1 MFEKIKNLLGI
12 KTIDFA
18 QLAQDG
24 ALVLDVRTTSEFGN
38 GHIKG
43 SVNVPLNKL
52 PQYLPKLKDKSKP
65 IIACCA
71 SGSRSSQALGV
82 LKYNGFTNIY
92 DGGSWY
98 RLNSKIN
105 R

>member
-1 MFEKIKNLLGI
+1 MFEKIKNILGI

-18 QLAQDG
+18 QLVQDG
-24 ALVLDVRTTSEFGN
+24 AIVLDVRTTGEFAN

-52 PQYLPKLKDKSKP
+52 PQYLPKIKDKTKS
-65 IIACCA
+65 IIVCCA
-71 SGSRSSQALGV
+71 SGSRSSQAINV
-82 LKYNGFTNIY
+82 LNYNGFTNSY
-92 DGGSWY
+92 DGGSWF

>member
-1 MFEKIKNLLGI
+1 MFETIKNLLGI

-18 QLAQDG
+18 QLVQDG
-24 ALVLDVRTTSEFGN
+24 AIILDVRTTSEFGG

-52 PQYLPKLKDKSKP
+52 PQYLPKIKDKSKP
-65 IIACCA
+65 IIVCCA
-71 SGSRSSQALGV
+71 SGSRSAQAMGV
-82 LKYNGFTNIY
+82 LKYNAFSNIY
-92 DGGSWY
+92 DGGSWF

-105 R
+105 Q